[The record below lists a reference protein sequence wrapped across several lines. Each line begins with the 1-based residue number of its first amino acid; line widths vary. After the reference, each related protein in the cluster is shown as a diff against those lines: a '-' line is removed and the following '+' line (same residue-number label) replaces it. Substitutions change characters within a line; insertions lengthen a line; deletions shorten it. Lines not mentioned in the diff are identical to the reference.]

1 MPENDVTESDDKAAA
16 GSWPATA
23 HADASQRATPKVAM
37 DLTSAA
43 DALHGGVGA
52 GDEERV
58 PRGPV
63 REVALLFLRL
73 GFTAFGG
80 PAAHIAMMRE
90 EVVRRRK
97 WISDQRF
104 LDLLGVI
111 NLIPGPNSTE
121 LAIYL
126 GYLRAG
132 WLGLLVGGVCFI
144 GPAMLIVMTLAWLYV
159 TYGATP
165 QVDWLLYGIKP
176 VIIAIILQAIWGLG
190 RTALR
195 GALQV
200 VVALAVFGLYLLGV
214 NTLALLFGGAA
225 LFGLLRL
232 IERWGRRAARGGV
245 AAAFAAPALLP
256 LARVAASKAG
266 GSAVPGSAMTPDAGA
281 AMTATTATT
290 AAAARA
296 TGATAKAAAGMGAV
310 GAVGVATVA
319 APFSYW
325 TLFFTFLKIGAVL
338 YGSGY
343 VLLAFLQGDFV
354 HRLGWLTDKQLLDA
368 VAIGQFTPGPVFTTA
383 TFIGYLVGGWQG
395 ALIATLAIFLP
406 SFAFVGLI
414 HPLATRL
421 RRWPVTAILLD
432 GLNVAALALM
442 AAVALQLGLNALVDI
457 LTALLAIAALVILLR
472 FRTLNSVWL
481 IIGGALMG
489 VGAHLVGLAR

>member
-1 MPENDVTESDDKAAA
+1 MRENGKRANDDSAGAIGEDRAKAGDSDNVAPTGAV
-16 GSWPATA
+16 
-23 HADASQRATPKVAM
+23 ADAIT
-37 DLTSAA
+37 
-43 DALHGGVGA
+43 
-52 GDEERV
+52 
-58 PRGPV
+58 RGPV

-90 EVVRRRK
+90 EVVRRRR

-104 LDLLGVI
+104 LDLMGVI

-121 LAIYL
+121 MAIYL

-144 GPAMLIVMTLAWLYV
+144 GPAMLIVMALAWLYV
-159 TYGATP
+159 TYGALP
-165 QVDWLLYGIKP
+165 QADWLLYGIKP

-195 GALQV
+195 GALPV
-200 VVALAVFGLYLLGV
+200 AVALAIFGLYLVGV
-214 NTLALLFGGAA
+214 NELALLFGGAA

-232 IERWGRRAARGGV
+232 IERWGKRAARNGV
-245 AAAFAAPALLP
+245 AAALAAPILP
-256 LARVAASKAG
+256 LVRAATGKANG
-266 GSAVPGSAMTPDAGA
+266 AGA
-281 AMTATTATT
+281 TGAT
-290 AAAARA
+290 AATGASAAGA
-296 TGATAKAAAGMGAV
+296 TGATAKTAAGVGAVAAAGAV
-310 GAVGVATVA
+310 AATV
-319 APFSYW
+319 PFSYW
-325 TLFFTFLKIGAVL
+325 TLFLTFLKIGAVL

-343 VLLAFLQGDFV
+343 VLLAFVQGDFV

-442 AAVALQLGLNALVDI
+442 AAVALQLGLNALVDVV
-457 LTALLAIAALVILLR
+457 TALLAIAALVILLR
-472 FRTLNSVWL
+472 FRRLNSVWL
-481 IIGGALMG
+481 IIGGALIG
-489 VGAHLVGLAR
+489 VGAHLAGLAR